1 MVTASD
7 SLMIHSAP
15 VQPPIETERPS
26 PAQVVHA
33 ISVDVEDW
41 PQSTLDQN
49 LPITDRV
56 VRNTHVLLDLFR
68 EHKVTG
74 TFFILGL
81 VAERYPGLVSDIASE
96 GHELGSHGYSH
107 KAVFEIGPRA
117 FEEELRRSVGLLED
131 ITCRRV
137 RGYRAPDFSI
147 TEKSL
152 WALDLIAARGLEYD
166 SSIFPVKMRR
176 YGIDSTPR
184 RIHRLKNGLIE
195 VPMSTVTWR
204 GKRWPVAGGGY
215 FRLYP
220 YSLTRRA
227 IRGLE
232 AEGMPAIMYLH
243 PYEID
248 PSELGEVPHAI
259 PMKTRL
265 TQGLNRKYIAR
276 RLARLFKQFRFGPI
290 AEVLETEAVNLAGL
304 RSSSQS

>member
-1 MVTASD
+1 MMTASD
-7 SLMIHSAP
+7 SLMIESAP
-15 VQPPIETERPS
+15 VQPPLESDRPS

-56 VRNTHVLLDLFR
+56 VRNTHVLLELFR

-176 YGIDSTPR
+176 YGI
-184 RIHRLKNGLIE
+184 
-195 VPMSTVTWR
+195 
-204 GKRWPVAGGGY
+204 KR
-215 FRLYP
+215 
-220 YSLTRRA
+220 
-227 IRGLE
+227 
-232 AEGMPAIMYLH
+232 
-243 PYEID
+243 
-248 PSELGEVPHAI
+248 
-259 PMKTRL
+259 
-265 TQGLNRKYIAR
+265 
-276 RLARLFKQFRFGPI
+276 
-290 AEVLETEAVNLAGL
+290 
-304 RSSSQS
+304 